1 MTSEQR
7 KALDWLSR
15 EPALHIS
22 MTEPLRLGK
31 AQGLAVCSRGVA
43 LTLEDVAMVAAEDLE
58 TALHLV
64 EQVGDWNQMTVAGS
78 RLTGQVCQALGLKV
92 TCPCHQAVYWGR
104 EPLAVEGDIRPLDM
118 GYFPQILEGYHLFH
132 DPEYIEERIGAGVF
146 FGAFVDGQLAG
157 FVGEHSEGSMGMLE
171 IFPAYRRRGLGYALE
186 CFQINRYLSQGRVP
200 FDQVVVGNEKS
211 MSLQKKVGMELSR
224 DTVSWLAK

>member
-7 KALDWLSR
+7 KALDWLGR
-15 EPALHIS
+15 EPTLHIS
-22 MTEPLRLGK
+22 MTEPLRLGT
-31 AQGLAVCSRGVA
+31 ARQLAVCDRGVA
-43 LTLEDVAMVAAEDLE
+43 LSLEDVAMVAAEDLE
-58 TALHLV
+58 TALRLV
-64 EQVGDWNQMTVAGS
+64 EQVGDWTQLTVAGDALA
-78 RLTGQVCQALGLKV
+78 RQVCRALELEL

-118 GYFPQILEGYHLFH
+118 SYFSQILEGYHLFH

-200 FDQVVVGNEKS
+200 FDQVIVGNEKS
-211 MSLQKKVGMELSR
+211 MSLQRKVGMELSR
-224 DTVSWLAK
+224 DTVSWLTK

>member
-64 EQVGDWNQMTVAGS
+64 EQVGDWNQMTVVGS

-118 GYFPQILEGYHLFH
+118 GYFP
-132 DPEYIEERIGAGVF
+132 
-146 FGAFVDGQLAG
+146 
-157 FVGEHSEGSMGMLE
+157 
-171 IFPAYRRRGLGYALE
+171 
-186 CFQINRYLSQGRVP
+186 
-200 FDQVVVGNEKS
+200 
-211 MSLQKKVGMELSR
+211 
-224 DTVSWLAK
+224 